1 MGQATKDK
9 KLHAFLLLSLT
20 LVFIWSFIGCFDTF
34 IWVWEALPV
43 IIGVTILIS
52 VYRRFR
58 LTGLA
63 YTLIWLHAIILL
75 IGAHY
80 TYSRMPLFNWI
91 RDSFELSRNHYDR
104 LGHFAQGFVP
114 AIIAREILLRKSPLQ
129 RGGWLLS
136 VVICFCLAVSALF
149 ELSEWLVAVASG
161 GTATVFLAT
170 QGDVWDTQ
178 KDMALCLAGAIVSLL
193 TLAKVHDR
201 ALRKIKN

>member
-1 MGQATKDK
+1 MGQTTKDR
-9 KLHAFLLLSLT
+9 KLHIFLLLSLT

-91 RDSFELSRNHYDR
+91 RDTFELSRNHYDR

-149 ELSEWLVAVASG
+149 ELSEWLAAVASG
-161 GTATVFLAT
+161 GTATVFLAM

-178 KDMALCLAGAIVSLL
+178 KDMALCLAGAVVSLL